1 MPQYAERLTS
11 DLGSLAPVR
20 TILLRRSVEWKETS
34 PMDHMAAMRAFVRV
48 VEVGTFT
55 RAAQMLEVPKPTL
68 SKLIQGLEAHL
79 RTRLLNR
86 TTRRVTVTADGA
98 AYYERVISILAD
110 VDELDGSM
118 TLSQAS
124 PKGRLRVDVG
134 TSLALLIII
143 PALPDFHAR
152 YPDIQIDLGVSDRP
166 IDLLSENVDCVLRA
180 GTLTDQSL
188 IARRIGEFDFVT
200 CAAPSYLAR
209 YGEPRHPADLENGH
223 HVMVGFFHATSGRPH
238 LFNFMRGEEQHEIRG
253 RYVLAVNDSTA
264 YVAAALAG
272 LGIAAAPTFM
282 ARDHMASGALRPI
295 LPGWTTEVI
304 PLYVVYPPNRHLS
317 AKLRIFVDW
326 AADLF
331 ASERGRLRS
340 VA

>member
-1 MPQYAERLTS
+1 
-11 DLGSLAPVR
+11 
-20 TILLRRSVEWKETS
+20 
-34 PMDHMAAMRAFVRV
+34 MDHMSAMRAFVRV

-55 RAAQMLEVPKPTL
+55 RAAQLLNIPKPTL
-68 SKLIQGLEAHL
+68 SKLIQGLETHL

-124 PKGRLRVDVG
+124 PKGKLRIDVG

-166 IDLLSENVDCVLRA
+166 VDLLSENVDCVLRA

-188 IARRIGEFDFVT
+188 IARRIGEFRFMT

-209 YGEPRHPADLENGH
+209 HGEPRHPTDLESGDH
-223 HVMVGFFHATSGRPH
+223 TMVGFFHAISGH
-238 LFNFMRGEEQHEIRG
+238 G
-253 RYVLAVNDSTA
+253 RHVIAVNDSSA

-272 LGIAAAPTFM
+272 LGVAAAPTFM
-282 ARDHMASGALRPI
+282 VQDHIAGGALQPV
-295 LPGWTTEVI
+295 LAAWTTDVI
-304 PLYVVYPPNRHLS
+304 PLHVVYPPNRHLS
-317 AKLRIFVDW
+317 TKLRVFVDW
-326 AADLF
+326 VADLF
-331 ASERGRLRS
+331 ASEKGRLR
-340 VA
+340 AAT